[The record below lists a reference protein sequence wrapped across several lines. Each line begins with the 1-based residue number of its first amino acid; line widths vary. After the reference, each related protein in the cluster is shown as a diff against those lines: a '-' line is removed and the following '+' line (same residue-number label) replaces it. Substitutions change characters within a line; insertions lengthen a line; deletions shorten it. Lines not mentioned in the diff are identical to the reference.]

1 MLGCI
6 RAGQD
11 EAGGASMSDYR
22 LSVCAEM
29 VFTTLPIIDRVR
41 RINDTGFAVEIWS

>member
-1 MLGCI
+1 
-6 RAGQD
+6 
-11 EAGGASMSDYR
+11 
-22 LSVCAEM
+22 M